1 MYVFINVRARLQ
13 RWKYWMAFRLFCCFW
28 KNERPNNSGEN

>member
-13 RWKYWMAFRLFCCFW
+13 RWKYRMAFRLFCCFG
-28 KNERPNNSGEN
+28 KNERPNNRSEN